1 MTEILQKRVS
11 QVRRR
16 LFVGRLLAVAPWCA
30 TVGLAVAAGLI
41 ALDKYRPLGIA
52 WPVLLG
58 AAAGGALV
66 VASAWAWFTRVD
78 ELRSAVELDRR
89 CRLQERVSSALAL
102 ERSGAADRDPHAA
115 AALSA
120 VESDAAEALRR
131 VDIARSFPIGLS
143 RRWAA
148 PLVPLAAAI
157 AVALWLTPAVAPPG
171 TVQAAVAD
179 PLDEAKKKEAIAE
192 LQKKLAEKQEQA
204 ENLKLAE
211 AENLLEQLREEAR
224 RIESQEKVDQKEAL
238 VKLNDLG
245 RKMEERR
252 REVSGAEQMR
262 KQLSRLQSKKQGPAD
277 KFAEALNKG
286 NFQQAREQIEQ
297 LREQLKSDK
306 LNEAEKKQLAEQ
318 LDQLQK
324 QVDQLAKDQEQ
335 QRRDLENQVAQQN
348 QSKSDGAKDGDKSGA
363 GGKSGKQ
370 EGKEARDGD
379 SPGFDAESLSEKLAD
394 AQSQQQAL
402 DELSRAMQ
410 NAAQNMQN
418 GDAKQAQQA
427 LDQLSQQMDDL
438 ARQSA
443 EQRLLDGG
451 LQDLADCKS
460 GMCQGQGQ
468 RPGNGQQPGD
478 GKQPGN
484 GQQAGNGQGGRNG
497 QKAGQGNQ
505 GGGVGGLQ
513 AGKGQGPGLGGD
525 GGESEA
531 KTFDSRV
538 AQQVKPGQFRVMG
551 PTDGPNA
558 KGRVLDEIRRQATEP
573 AAESEAA
580 ALENQALDRSRRQQ
594 KRQYFD
600 TIRKGE

>member
-1 MTEILQKRVS
+1 MTDILQQRVS

-16 LFVGRLLAVAPWCA
+16 LFIGRVLAVTPWCA

-41 ALDKYRPLGIA
+41 ALDKYRPLGVA
-52 WPVLLG
+52 WPVVLAAAVG
-58 AAAGGALV
+58 AALVAAL
-66 VASAWAWFTRVD
+66 AWAWFTRVD
-78 ELRSAVELDRR
+78 ELQSAVELDRR

-102 ERSGAADRDPHAA
+102 ERSGAAHGDAQAA
-115 AALSA
+115 AALAA
-120 VESDAAEALRR
+120 VENDAAEALRR
-131 VDIARSFPIGLS
+131 VDVARSFPIGIT

-157 AVALWLTPAVAPPG
+157 ALALWLTPAVAPPG
-171 TVQAAVAD
+171 TVQAAATN

-192 LQKKLAEKQEQA
+192 LQKKLSEKKDQA
-204 ENLKLAE
+204 EILKLAE

-252 REVSGAEQMR
+252 NEVAGAEQMR

-286 NFQQAREQIEQ
+286 NFQQAKEQIEQ

-306 LNEAEKKQLAEQ
+306 LGAAEKKQLADQ

-324 QVDQLAKDQEQ
+324 QVDQLAKAQEQ
-335 QRRDLENQVAQQN
+335 QKRDLEDQVAKQN
-348 QSKSDGAKDGDKSGA
+348 QSKKDGAKEGDKPGEA
-363 GGKSGKQ
+363 GKNGKQ
-370 EGKEARDGD
+370 DGKEARDGE

-402 DELSRAMQ
+402 DQLSQAMQ
-410 NAAQNMQN
+410 NAAQGMQS

-427 LDQLSQQMDDL
+427 LDQLSQQMNDL

-443 EQRLLDGG
+443 EQKLLDGG

-460 GMCQGQGQ
+460 GMCQGKGGD
-468 RPGNGQQPGD
+468 PGNGQQPGD
-478 GKQPGN
+478 GD
-484 GQQAGNGQGGRNG
+484 QAGNGGRGGRSG

-513 AGKGQGPGLGGD
+513 AGRGQGPGVGGD
-525 GGESEA
+525 GGEPEA

-538 AQQVKPGQFRVMG
+538 AQQVKQGQFRVMG

-558 KGRVLDEIRRQATEP
+558 KGRVLDEIRRQAAEP
-573 AAESEAA
+573 SPESEAA
-580 ALENQALDRSRRQQ
+580 TLENQALDRSRRRQ